1 MRIAHTHGNFTRE
14 RAAALG
20 MLPELI
26 KPKVVAALIGT
37 GRLQHGCAQGH
48 VPDRLHINPLQYGF
62 HIFRING
69 QAAFSGLKPE
79 EADAERRI
87 HLNGAGQLS
96 AGPCFFSD
104 FK

>member
-1 MRIAHTHGNFTRE
+1 MRIVHAHGNFTSK

-20 MLPELI
+20 MMPELM
-26 KPKVVAALIGT
+26 KSKVVAALIGT
-37 GRLQHGCAQGH
+37 GRLQHGRTQGH
-48 VPDRLHINPLQYGF
+48 VPDRLHINPLQDGF

-79 EADAERRI
+79 EADAECRI
-87 HLNGAGQLS
+87 QLNSAGQLS

-104 FK
+104 FN